1 MARSASPSPA
11 QWITLGIGSV
21 GTHAHNQTLYK
32 KPAYDAS
39 TDFTPVALIAET
51 PVVLITRKDLPPSSF
66 QEFVAYARAH
76 QAKMQFGSPGA
87 GASSHIACVV
97 LNQMIGINPTYVP
110 YRGGALAMQDLV
122 GGRLDLP
129 MRDQLVTAKPQIEG
143 GAVKGLAILTRE
155 RSPVLLNL
163 PTALEQGTDVQ
174 AYAWTALFLPRRTP
188 EAIVETLNKAV
199 VEALRTPAVRQRILE
214 LGSIAV
220 SEERTTPQYLAGFIK
235 SEIEKWAG
243 PIRASGVTMD

>member
-1 MARSASPSPA
+1 MSDCHS
-11 QWITLGIGSV
+11 
-21 GTHAHNQTLYK
+21 
-32 KPAYDAS
+32 D
-39 TDFTPVALIAET
+39 E
-51 PVVLITRKDLPPSSF
+51 
-66 QEFVAYARAH
+66 
-76 QAKMQFGSPGA
+76 GA
-87 GASSHIACVV
+87 PRRC
-97 LNQMIGINPTYVP
+97 
-110 YRGGALAMQDLV
+110 
-122 GGRLDLP
+122 
-129 MRDQLVTAKPQIEG
+129 
-143 GAVKGLAILTRE
+143 
-155 RSPVLLNL
+155 L

-174 AYAWTALFLPRRTP
+174 GLRSFCPGARR